1 MKGITLKYFAE
12 KSANH
17 DAGSKELKMRFHS
30 QIVFEK
36 MTITQIKCIKYKKYE
51 TFDSASHTIDKVYTP
66 CFKSDTPYAINLMKH
81 YPSTELILSI
91 HSA

>member
-17 DAGSKELKMRFHS
+17 DAGSKELDTKMRFHS
-30 QIVFEK
+30 QIVFDK
-36 MTITQIKCIKYKKYE
+36 MTITQIKCIKHKKYE

-66 CFKSDTPYAINLMKH
+66 CFKSEGI
-81 YPSTELILSI
+81 ILLLN
-91 HSA
+91 